1 MDKRI
6 QIKCSTLDHI
16 IAAFAMMQQLEYNAM
31 EMTHDRHNLPQNNR
45 FQQIKQNYKDHFKLK
60 QYIMEKS
67 VVIDQEKWRQI

>member
-31 EMTHDRHNLPQNNR
+31 EMTHDRHNLPQNSR

-67 VVIDQEKWRQI
+67 VVIDQEKWSQI